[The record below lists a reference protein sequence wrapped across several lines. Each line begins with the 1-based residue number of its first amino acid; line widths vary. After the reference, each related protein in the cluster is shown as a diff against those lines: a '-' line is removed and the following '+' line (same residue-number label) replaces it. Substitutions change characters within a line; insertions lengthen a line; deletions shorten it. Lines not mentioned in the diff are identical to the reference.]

1 MNITDKTLATPDNS
15 VFKIH
20 YVYRDKYI
28 DEDTGEMVGFN
39 GYNNLFVY
47 FSKKVQQ
54 TSVYIS
60 ENVNWSLGHLRENPD
75 VFFGEKDYAGDESQD
90 TGSGT
95 PTDSGLKPNYI
106 KNGYNIHYMKGNVT
120 FTDGVKTVYKT
131 TSSDRDLRD
140 VNTVETFVRAN
151 YSYYPLI
158 GGTFRREMELIDS
171 SDGYLYKASSVD
183 NRIGQANSKRWITK
197 NDQQQLQYFENFTDM
212 VNVCSQYIST
222 APNYENLKSK
232 RVILIYDTDTSNR
245 VLEKLT
251 FNIPFVRS
259 EFFATRNIE
268 QLYTQITVN
277 NDKGDLVEIFTF
289 EINEGIVKVNNTE
302 LKEENITNIN
312 GENITMQILFVE
324 SEINKDTGISQN
336 SFQIV
341 SIKENMK

>member
-1 MNITDKTLATPDNS
+1 
-15 VFKIH
+15 
-20 YVYRDKYI
+20 
-28 DEDTGEMVGFN
+28 
-39 GYNNLFVY
+39 
-47 FSKKVQQ
+47 
-54 TSVYIS
+54 
-60 ENVNWSLGHLRENPD
+60 
-75 VFFGEKDYAGDESQD
+75 
-90 TGSGT
+90 
-95 PTDSGLKPNYI
+95 
-106 KNGYNIHYMKGNVT
+106 
-120 FTDGVKTVYKT
+120 
-131 TSSDRDLRD
+131 
-140 VNTVETFVRAN
+140 
-151 YSYYPLI
+151 
-158 GGTFRREMELIDS
+158 MELIDS